1 MEQFE
6 TIRAI
11 LVAFSGNSNFQEMPG
26 GNVLFMDEKNLMPT
40 GKKM

>member
-11 LVAFSGNSNFQEMPG
+11 RGLT
-26 GNVLFMDEKNLMPT
+26 NLRRFGILGAT
-40 GKKM
+40 SK